1 MTEVKRKPGRPKGS
15 KDSYP
20 RTRGHVGLSPV
31 ATEPLLTVEQKIL
44 SLACP
49 MKISTLSKICG
60 MSKAHLRNKVLTGKL
75 RAFYRSGMMLIEP
88 EAFLEYW
95 KGGLR

>member
-1 MTEVKRKPGRPKGS
+1 MNGRKPGRPKGS
-15 KDSYP
+15 KDSKP
-20 RTRGHVGLSPV
+20 RKPIGFPPV
-31 ATEPLLTVEQKIL
+31 ATEPLLTVEQKVRQ
-44 SLACP
+44 LASP
-49 MKISTLSKICG
+49 MKISVLAAICG